1 MIALL
6 VVLDDVN
13 VQLFVLGSF
22 VFCEVG
28 LPRVCYD
35 PRRAGTPSA
44 RATAPRRPAPW
55 WAPRP
60 TTPPSSCRASA
71 GPTRTARACAWAA
84 RTAVLLLRANVF
96 RVGGGQGPPVSL
108 HPRTPVFVFAFEN
121 TAGLQEL
128 SSITTMNTWR
138 LMPLPRSHRSFV
150 WPNRGHA
157 YKCACRAPS
166 PGKGVDAITSGL
178 EGAWTTSP
186 AKWDHGYF
194 ENLFKVQ
201 PATGFEPAPHRA
213 APVLWTFAP
222 NLPPPQPPSRANT
235 IGQPHFMG

>member
-1 MIALL
+1 M
-6 VVLDDVN
+6 
-13 VQLFVLGSF
+13 Q
-22 VFCEVG
+22 
-28 LPRVCYD
+28 
-35 PRRAGTPSA
+35 
-44 RATAPRRPAPW
+44 RRPAPW

-128 SSITTMNTWR
+128 SSITTMNTRR

-157 YKCACRAPS
+157 YKCARAVLP
-166 PGKGVDAITSGL
+166 PQAR
-178 EGAWTTSP
+178 AWTPSRAGWRARGPPPPPSGTTATLRTSSRYS
-186 AKWDHGYF
+186 HC
-194 ENLFKVQ
+194 
-201 PATGFEPAPHRA
+201 ATGFEPAPHRA
-213 APVLWTFAP
+213 APVLWTFALP
-222 NLPPPQPPSRANT
+222 NPPPPQPANT